1 MLGVSRNRSD
11 SRLIMLSTTR
21 VSDRRRGAV
30 SNHAVMAIIGLLVL
44 VSLGVLLSQMG
55 QVKPAKSA
63 GGDETATTSLTFFC
77 AAGIR
82 KPVEAVAKRYLE
94 EYGVQVNLDYGGSNT
109 LLSRIDT
116 AKTGDLYL
124 AADESYINSARK
136 KGLVAESLSLAR
148 MKPVIAVADGNP
160 KNITRIEDL
169 LREDV
174 RTVLGNPDQ
183 AAVGKRT
190 RKLLKASGHWTK
202 LEAMV
207 RQTGTFQPTVPE
219 VANTVKIG
227 GADAAVIWNTTTK
240 IVEGIEAIE
249 VPELDKGEVLVTVG
263 VLTSAANPT
272 ESLKFAR
279 YLAASDRGLKEFRKF
294 GFTPVEGDKWSE
306 TPELTFFCGSVNRRA
321 VEQAIKNFQA
331 REGVQV
337 NTVFNGCGILTAQMK
352 TITNKKLT
360 GFPDTYMACDKYYLE
375 IVDGLFQDAV
385 EISDTEVVIAVPKGN
400 PKQIQSL
407 ADLARPGVRVAVGQP
422 DQCTIGVLTRQVL
435 EAEKVYEKVMANV
448 VTQTATSALLIA
460 PVSTGAAD
468 ASLAYLTDTTAEA
481 EKVDAVRIT
490 SAAAKAIQPMGIAK
504 TSRNKHLARRLI
516 RAITQARSD
525 FEAAGFH
532 WRFDADGSGS

>member
-21 VSDRRRGAV
+21 ESDRRRGAV
-30 SNHAVMAIIGLLVL
+30 SNHAVMAIIGLRVL

-63 GGDETATTSLTFFC
+63 GGDEKATTSLTFFC

-240 IVEGIEAIE
+240 IVDGIEAIE
-249 VPELDKGEVLVTVG
+249 VPELDKGEVLVT
-263 VLTSAANPT
+263 TRCS
-272 ESLKFAR
+272 
-279 YLAASDRGLKEFRKF
+279 
-294 GFTPVEGDKWSE
+294 EG
-306 TPELTFFCGSVNRRA
+306 
-321 VEQAIKNFQA
+321 
-331 REGVQV
+331 
-337 NTVFNGCGILTAQMK
+337 
-352 TITNKKLT
+352 
-360 GFPDTYMACDKYYLE
+360 
-375 IVDGLFQDAV
+375 
-385 EISDTEVVIAVPKGN
+385 
-400 PKQIQSL
+400 
-407 ADLARPGVRVAVGQP
+407 
-422 DQCTIGVLTRQVL
+422 
-435 EAEKVYEKVMANV
+435 
-448 VTQTATSALLIA
+448 
-460 PVSTGAAD
+460 
-468 ASLAYLTDTTAEA
+468 
-481 EKVDAVRIT
+481 
-490 SAAAKAIQPMGIAK
+490 
-504 TSRNKHLARRLI
+504 
-516 RAITQARSD
+516 
-525 FEAAGFH
+525 
-532 WRFDADGSGS
+532 